1 MNLTELFQ
9 LSPAFAS
16 AAASVVCIYVI
27 LHSLDSIGRLLSP
40 EKGSLPA
47 MVSAVLRWL
56 EKELR
61 PVGQPS
67 RRSRLVFM
75 FTSAVMFYVLS
86 VIVFISGNAVL
97 LTAYL
102 HSRDEGV
109 FPLQM
114 LCVAFFAFC
123 IVVARLLL
131 VNGGHDWRAFRDL
144 LRGRGVR

>member
-1 MNLTELFQ
+1 MNLNALFEF
-9 LSPAFAS
+9 SPTLAS
-16 AAASVVCIYVI
+16 AVAALACVYII
-27 LHSLDSIGRLLSP
+27 LRLLDRIGRLLSP
-40 EKGSLPA
+40 KSGSLPA
-47 MVSAVLRWL
+47 MVSGVLRWL

-61 PVGQPS
+61 PARQPS
-67 RRSRLVFM
+67 RRSRLAFM

-86 VIVFISGNAVL
+86 VIVFISGNGVL

-102 HSRDEGV
+102 HSRDKGV

-114 LCVAFFAFC
+114 LSVAFFAFC

-144 LRGRGVR
+144 LRGGGVR